1 MLSTAFCALSW
12 FQIPSSR
19 TTPYSCE
26 HIDAV
31 AQTAAIKVKGILP
44 RRVEPL
50 AQKLKVD
57 DVAHLARVQL
67 MQIFPEGVS
76 LCDEDGVILSSSD
89 TGRINRTSPLA
100 KQCIE
105 QANSG
110 KPYNE
115 RVVDGNV
122 TATPLACAVER

>member
-1 MLSTAFCALSW
+1 MNVYLSTAQAKSIVL
-12 FQIPSSR
+12 
-19 TTPYSCE
+19 
-26 HIDAV
+26 
-31 AQTAAIKVKGILP
+31 
-44 RRVEPL
+44 
-50 AQKLKVD
+50 
-57 DVAHLARVQL
+57 QL

-110 KPYNE
+110 KLYNE
-115 RVVDGNV
+115 RVVD
-122 TATPLACAVER
+122 AAVFQGCLRRRGADARR

>member
-1 MLSTAFCALSW
+1 MNVYLSTSQAKSIVL
-12 FQIPSSR
+12 
-19 TTPYSCE
+19 
-26 HIDAV
+26 
-31 AQTAAIKVKGILP
+31 
-44 RRVEPL
+44 
-50 AQKLKVD
+50 
-57 DVAHLARVQL
+57 QL

-110 KPYNE
+110 KLYNE
-115 RVVDGNV
+115 RGVDGNV
-122 TATPLACAVER
+122 TATPLLSMMRDFVSLSRKPPTIEDSGRNLRTLCATAR

>member
-1 MLSTAFCALSW
+1 MNVYLSTAQAKSIVL
-12 FQIPSSR
+12 
-19 TTPYSCE
+19 
-26 HIDAV
+26 
-31 AQTAAIKVKGILP
+31 
-44 RRVEPL
+44 
-50 AQKLKVD
+50 
-57 DVAHLARVQL
+57 QL

-100 KQCIE
+100 KQCSE

-110 KPYNE
+110 KLYNE

-122 TATPLACAVER
+122 TATPLFFKDVCVGAVLMLGDNEQIKCLTSIAKAVGEGLIAAQEAAKG